1 MMLSKKRKMKLIN
14 WWPPMLG
21 TGISLVDVSDDY
33 RTFEVVMKLRWY
45 NKNLVG
51 IHYGGSLYSMCDPW
65 YMFILTA
72 NLGKDYVV
80 LDKAASIR
88 YKKPGRGTLK
98 CTFHVSDEQINA
110 IKAEIDQIG
119 KKDYTFL
126 CEVMDE
132 EGEVVTEVDK
142 VVYVRKK
149 DFDWEQF
156 EAEQAS
162 KADG

>member
-1 MMLSKKRKMKLIN
+1 MLSKKTKMKLIN

-21 TGISLVDVSDDY
+21 TGISLKYISNDFLRFDVI
-33 RTFEVVMKLRWY
+33 MKLRWY

-72 NLGKDYVV
+72 NLGKGYVV
-80 LDKAASIR
+80 LDKAAAIR
-88 YKKPGRGTLK
+88 YKKPGKGTLS
-98 CTFHVSDEQINA
+98 CRFEMTPQQIEA
-110 IKAEIDQIG
+110 IKLEIETIG

-126 CEVMDE
+126 CEIKNEAGD
-132 EGEVVTEVDK
+132 VVTEVEK

-149 DFDWEQF
+149 DFDWD
-156 EAEQAS
+156 S
-162 KADG
+162 IKG

>member
-1 MMLSKKRKMKLIN
+1 MKLIN

-21 TGISLVDVSDDY
+21 TGISLKHISEDYLRFDV
-33 RTFEVVMKLRWY
+33 EMKLRWY

-72 NLGKDYVV
+72 GLGRDYIV
-80 LDKAASIR
+80 LDKSAAIR
-88 YKKPGRGTLK
+88 YKKPGKGTLN
-98 CTFHVSDEQINA
+98 CVFQIA
-110 IKAEIDQIG
+110 SERVKEIKEEIDKVG
-119 KKDYTFL
+119 KKDYSFL
-126 CEVMDE
+126 CEVKNA

-149 DFDWEQF
+149 DFNWDSDNILQ
-156 EAEQAS
+156 
-162 KADG
+162 